1 MVLHIG
7 SDEYVSLGSIVMI
20 LDIRSTLQNPENLAF
35 LQSFCGKSIEKM
47 NPGGHFKS
55 VILTEEGD
63 IRRAHLSKI
72 SAATLLKRAEEI
84 QYRSIFNAESEHEL
98 R

>member
-7 SDEYVSLGSIVMI
+7 SDEYVALSSIVMI
-20 LDIRSTLQNPENLAF
+20 LDIRSIGEDSDNLAF
-35 LQSFCGKSIEKM
+35 LSNFLNKPLKNV

-63 IRRAHLSKI
+63 ERKAYFSPI
-72 SAATLLKRAEEI
+72 SSATLLKRAGEN

>member
-1 MVLHIG
+1 MILHIG
-7 SDEYVSLGSIVMI
+7 SDEFVSLDSIVMI
-20 LDIRSTLQNPENLAF
+20 LDIRSALQNRENILF
-35 LQSFCGKSIEKM
+35 LQNFCGKSIEKM

-63 IRRAHLSKI
+63 IRRAHFSPI